1 MTIGAIL
8 ALAFVIIGV
17 IMLLA
22 EAASPGSFI
31 LVPATVLLVLGAI
44 GLVSPD
50 WLLSWWAPLA
60 AVIVLVPTT
69 IITIKLYQ
77 RLAPPVAPETTVAT
91 SLVGMKGVVTSK
103 VVPNDLKGKVR
114 IDHDTWSATSTNTI
128 PVGKMV
134 VVKSSEGVHVFV
146 EEIPETGTQAK

>member
-1 MTIGAIL
+1 MTISAIL

-44 GLVSPD
+44 GLLSPD

-146 EEIPETGTQAK
+146 EEIPETGTQAN

>member
-1 MTIGAIL
+1 MAIGAIL

-17 IMLLA
+17 IMLLV

-44 GLVSPD
+44 GLVFPD

>member
-1 MTIGAIL
+1 
-8 ALAFVIIGV
+8 
-17 IMLLA
+17 
-22 EAASPGSFI
+22 
-31 LVPATVLLVLGAI
+31 
-44 GLVSPD
+44 
-50 WLLSWWAPLA
+50 
-60 AVIVLVPTT
+60 
-69 IITIKLYQ
+69 
-77 RLAPPVAPETTVAT
+77 
-91 SLVGMKGVVTSK
+91 MKGVVTSK